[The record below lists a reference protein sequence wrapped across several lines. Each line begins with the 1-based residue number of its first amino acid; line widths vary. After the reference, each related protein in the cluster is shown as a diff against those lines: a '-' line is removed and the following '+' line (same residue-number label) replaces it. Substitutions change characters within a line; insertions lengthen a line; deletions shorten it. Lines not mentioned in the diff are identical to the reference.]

1 MKSASDNIPALYF
14 YVESWITGTQ
24 DLTPQQRGIYI
35 QLLSHAQVRNG
46 RGLPNDIVKLSRLCL
61 LCNPD
66 DLDNWEEQKK
76 DLYFILKSKFILKKN
91 EEGVDA
97 YFNERQQKEY
107 EIARKKKDQVL
118 QANEKYNKK
127 RTKNN
132 DVVTISSDSDS
143 DSDNDK
149 NIFNNIWEKLTYKRG
164 SKQVAQASFK
174 KIPKDIKSETIIKK
188 YNDLCAQADD
198 PKFVPHFATWLNQAR
213 WEEELPAK
221 KETNNFGVQP
231 KKSHKDYVGFVKKG
245 IRSTSISDDMVRQM
259 RKENLI
265 TEEEFKAW

>member
-46 RGLPNDIVKLSRLCL
+46 RGLPNDIVKLSRLSL

-66 DLDNWEEQKK
+66 DLTNWEEQKK

-149 NIFNNIWEKLTYKRG
+149 NIFNNIWSKLDYPRG
-164 SKQVAQASFK
+164 SKADAKTWFNKVAK
-174 KIPKDIKSETIIKK
+174 GIDPDLIIKK
-188 YNDLCAQADD
+188 YNLYCSQQDEE
-198 PKFVPHFATWLNQAR
+198 KFMAHFYKWLKSKR
-213 WEEELPAK
+213 WEEELPTK

>member
-35 QLLSHAQVRNG
+35 QLLSHAQVKNG
-46 RGLPNDIVKLSRLCL
+46 RGLPNDIVKLSRLSL

-66 DLDNWEEQKK
+66 DLTNWEEQKK

-91 EEGVDA
+91 DEGVDA

-143 DSDNDK
+143 DSD
-149 NIFNNIWEKLTYKRG
+149 IFNTIWDKLTYKRG
-164 SKQVAQASFK
+164 SKQVAQASLK

-188 YNDLCAQADD
+188 YNELCSSVDD

-213 WEEELPAK
+213 WEEELPSK
-221 KETNNFGVQP
+221 TVTDNFGIQP
-231 KKSHKDYVGFVKKG
+231 KKSHKDYVYAVKKG
-245 IRSTSISDDMVRQM
+245 MRLLAITDDMVRQM
-259 RKENLI
+259 KKENLI